1 MPKLFAGITGI
12 GSAVPAQVMTNDD
25 WAKLIDT
32 SDEWIKTRTGISE
45 RRIADEKTAS
55 SDLAFEAA
63 QKALA
68 SAKVDPKD
76 IELIIVATTTP
87 DYPIFPSVAALLQ
100 DRLGCLN
107 AGGFDLS
114 AACSGF
120 AYAFCTASQFIE
132 NGTYKNVLLVG
143 VDTLSKFVDRTDRN
157 VCVLFGDA
165 AGAVVLQSVKAGY
178 GHLGSILGLRGSGAE
193 SLIVKAGG
201 SRTPLAKENI
211 GTPESY
217 IYMNGKEVFKFAVTM
232 MGEVTEQAIIKAGLT
247 VQDIDL
253 YIPHQAN
260 IRIIDS
266 AMKRLGLP
274 PEKLFVNLDKY
285 GNTSAASIPLAL
297 DEAYR
302 AGRVKPGQVVAV
314 CGFGAGLTWAANVF
328 RWVLE

>member
-1 MPKLFAGITGI
+1 MAKIFAGITGI
-12 GSAVPAQVMTNDD
+12 GSSVPAQVMTNDD
-25 WAKLIDT
+25 WSKLVDT
-32 SDEWIKTRTGISE
+32 SDEWIKTRTGIAE
-45 RRIADEKTAS
+45 RRIADENTAS
-55 SDLAFEAA
+55 SDLAYEAA
-63 QKALA
+63 KKALLQ
-68 SAKVDPKD
+68 AKLEPKD
-76 IELIIVATTTP
+76 VELIIVATTTP
-87 DYPIFPSVAALLQ
+87 DYPLFPSVAALLQ
-100 DRLGCLN
+100 ERLGCVN

-120 AYAFCTASQFIE
+120 AYAFCTAAQFIE
-132 NGTYKNVLLVG
+132 NATYKNVLLIG

-157 VCVLFGDA
+157 VCVLFGDG
-165 AGAVVLQSVKAGY
+165 AGAVVLQPVAEGH

-201 SRTPLAKENI
+201 SRMPHCSPDSKDQ
-211 GTPESY
+211 Y

-247 VQDIDL
+247 VKDIDL

-266 AMKRLGLP
+266 AIKRLGLP
-274 PEKLFVNLDKY
+274 AEKLFLNLERY

-297 DEAYR
+297 DEAYK
-302 AGRVKPGQVVAV
+302 AGRIKPGQIVAV

>member
-12 GSAVPAQVMTNDD
+12 GSAVPDQIMTNDD
-25 WAKLIDT
+25 WAKLVDT

-45 RRIADEKTAS
+45 RRIADAKTAS
-55 SDLAFEAA
+55 SDLAFIAA
-63 QKALA
+63 QRALA
-68 SAKVDPKD
+68 NAKLAPQD
-76 IELIIVATTTP
+76 IDLIIVATTTP
-87 DYPIFPSVAALLQ
+87 DYPLFPSVAAVLQ
-100 DRLGCLN
+100 DRLGCTQ

-120 AYAFCTASQFIE
+120 AYAFCTASQFVE
-132 NGTYKNVLLVG
+132 NGTYKNVLVVG
-143 VDTLSKFVDRTDRN
+143 VDTLSKNVDRTDRN

-165 AGAVVLQSVKAGY
+165 AGAVVVQPVAEGH
-178 GHLGSILGLRGSGAE
+178 GHLASVLGLRGSGAE
-193 SLIVKAGG
+193 TLIVKAGG
-201 SRTPLAKENI
+201 SRQPQIDPASKEQ
-211 GTPESY
+211 Y
-217 IYMNGKEVFKFAVTM
+217 IYMAGKEVFKFAVTI
-232 MGEVTEQAIIKAGLT
+232 MGECTEQAIQKAGLT

-260 IRIIDS
+260 IRIIDA
-266 AMKRLGLP
+266 AMKRLGLA
-274 PEKLFVNLDKY
+274 EDKLFVNVHKY

>member
-1 MPKLFAGITGI
+1 LVKFFAGITGI
-12 GSAVPAQVMTNDD
+12 GSAVPSQVMTNDD

-45 RRIADEKTAS
+45 RRISDEKTAS
-55 SDLAFEAA
+55 SDLAFDAA

-68 SAKVDPKD
+68 LAEVDAKD

-120 AYAFCTASQFIE
+120 PYAFCTAAQFIE
-132 NGTYKNVLLVG
+132 NGMYKNILVVG
-143 VDTLSKFVDRTDRN
+143 VDTLSKNVDRTDRN
-157 VCVLFGDA
+157 TCVLFGDA
-165 AGAVVLQSVKAGY
+165 AGAVVLQPVPEGQ
-178 GHLGSILGLRGSGAE
+178 GHLASVLGMRGSGADT
-193 SLIVKAGG
+193 LIVKAGG
-201 SRTPLAKENI
+201 SRQRHFEPDSKDQ
-211 GTPESY
+211 Y
-217 IYMNGKEVFKFAVTM
+217 IYMAGKEVFKFAVTI
-232 MGEVTEQAIIKAGLT
+232 MGECTEQAIQKAGLT
-247 VQDIDL
+247 NNDIDL
-253 YIPHQAN
+253 YVPHQAN
-260 IRIIDS
+260 IRIIDA
-266 AMKRLGLP
+266 AMKRLGLS
-274 PEKLFVNLDKY
+274 PEKLFVNVHKY

-302 AGRVKPGQVVAV
+302 EGRVKPGQVVAV

-328 RWVLE
+328 KWTIK